1 MALYISV
8 EMKYRTFGTVSFRL
22 LLFQL
27 TYLTQIYPR
36 LIRKSKFL
44 NFEITHK
51 AFGFFIADLFSDT
64 HILRIRLE
72 YNQTQWLGVA
82 KEVSNKRPT
91 SLLPI
96 FGCSNV
102 RMFPNDRTFKC
113 SKFAI
118 IAQVFQSS
126 DVH

>member
-1 MALYISV
+1 
-8 EMKYRTFGTVSFRL
+8 MKYRTFGTVSFRL

-82 KEVSNKRPT
+82 KEDSNKRAPDLT
-91 SLLPI
+91 CLRVHMSQWQTKLGKNDLNALLI
-96 FGCSNV
+96 
-102 RMFPNDRTFKC
+102 
-113 SKFAI
+113 
-118 IAQVFQSS
+118 
-126 DVH
+126 

>member
-1 MALYISV
+1 
-8 EMKYRTFGTVSFRL
+8 MKYRTFGTVSFRL

-27 TYLTQIYPR
+27 TYITQIYPR

-51 AFGFFIADLFSDT
+51 AFGFFITDLFSDT

-82 KEVSNKRPT
+82 KEVSNKRAPDLT
-91 SLLPI
+91 CLRGDMLVTE
-96 FGCSNV
+96 FRCW
-102 RMFPNDRTFKC
+102 
-113 SKFAI
+113 
-118 IAQVFQSS
+118 
-126 DVH
+126 